1 MLISGSVPPAG
12 WMCMSDQ
19 VQVLDRALALSRVDG
34 DEDLLREIAAL
45 FLDDYPNLEAK
56 IREAVVS
63 RDAKALERAS
73 HTLKGSVANFAADPV
88 FRAALDLE
96 MIGRSQDLSGVD
108 AAFQRLLDCYA
119 ALHPELQALA
129 DSK

>member
-1 MLISGSVPPAG
+1 
-12 WMCMSDQ
+12 MSDQ

-63 RDAKALERAS
+63 QDAQALERAS
-73 HTLKGSVANFAADPV
+73 HTLKGSVANFAADAV

-119 ALHPELQALA
+119 ALHPELLALA